1 MRFKE
6 RGIKKIK
13 KKSAAFPL
21 TRKRICRFCKEKI
34 NIIDYKDLKRLER
47 FITERGKILSSRI
60 SGNCAK
66 HQRVLARAIKK
77 ARFISL
83 VPYTKV

>member
-6 RGIKKIK
+6 RVSKKIK
-13 KKSAAFPL
+13 KKSKGFLPL
-21 TRKRICRFCKEKI
+21 RKKICRFCKEKI
-34 NIIDYKDLKRLER
+34 NTVDYKDIKRLER
-47 FITERGKILSSRI
+47 FITERGKIVSSRF

-66 HQRVLARAIKK
+66 HQRMIARAIKK

-83 VPYTKV
+83 LPYTRI